1 MIVDQLGLSR
11 LTVFAADR
19 IELLADH
26 CLDLFLRAE
35 QLFQLRNFPF
45 QTLGLLQ
52 TVEQKFLV
60 DVAQPDFC
68 HILCLHLIDAEAD
81 HEVRND
87 LGVELCFADDAD
99 CLVDIEQD
107 LAQTFEKM
115 QLVLFLLQLEI
126 DPPADALAAPRGPLL
141 ENLAHTQHARHAADQ
156 NVEVAAE
163 RVLQRRRFEELLHE
177 LFGVRAAF

>member
-1 MIVDQLGLSR
+1 MTSG
-11 LTVFAADR
+11 
-19 IELLADH
+19 
-26 CLDLFLRAE
+26 
-35 QLFQLRNFPF
+35 
-45 QTLGLLQ
+45 
-52 TVEQKFLV
+52 
-60 DVAQPDFC
+60 
-68 HILCLHLIDAEAD
+68 LHLVDAEAD

-126 DPPADALAAPRGPLL
+126 DPPADALAAPRRPLL

-177 LFGVRAAF
+177 LFGVRATF